1 MDHIMDKKMIDGDEI
16 ETTLRP
22 QSLKE
27 YIGQNELKEMMKI
40 FIETAKMRSEALD
53 HVLYMGHQVLVK
65 RHLLILLLMR

>member
-27 YIGQNELKEMMKI
+27 YIGQRI
-40 FIETAKMRSEALD
+40 
-53 HVLYMGHQVLVK
+53 K
-65 RHLLILLLMR
+65 RNDENIY